1 MLHGSGA
8 GKPSTHVSKGGI
20 YTGKEEKDKGQDED
34 RNALVERWRIKEG
47 IRRFETL
54 GRLTDPEID
63 RGLRISLRK
72 KIAEDHEL
80 SERTLRRWEASYF
93 KDGIEGLYPSPH
105 SGMAKYSQLP
115 KNFES
120 TILRDAINLRKEV
133 PKRSVND
140 IIYILEGE
148 EQIEKG
154 LLKRS
159 TLQSYLAQE
168 GFSKKQMAQY
178 LLPPEKDPGTGKRF
192 CKPHRMMLL
201 EGDIKNGPKIRKH
214 PHSAQIK
221 TYLIALLDDHSRFPP
236 YSAFYSSE
244 TEKDTLDCLFQAII
258 RYGLP
263 DAILYDNGSQY
274 NAAYMKEICGRL
286 GIRVRF
292 CKVRHPWTKGVI
304 ERFNGVVSSFVAEV
318 EVDKDRINSLEALN
332 KEWEQ
337 YCCERYLNVPHE
349 GICEYYEQRGVN
361 VPKEG
366 ITPQQEWDRDT
377 RALNIPELSVLS
389 EAFMH
394 RKTLKVDKTGNISF
408 NKRKYYV
415 DVEMHGQHVD
425 VAVDLSDPKKAPDT
439 LAVYLPGKDHNG
451 KKLMDAKPLVIDENC
466 SQKDLSA
473 HTIKAQRK
481 PKESRLLRVVEREYQ
496 KRADL
501 KAGAVSYEAV
511 WKKKDE
517 DV

>member
-1 MLHGSGA
+1 MQHQFSLVYNKAYVDWLNAKQKRDFSA
-8 GKPSTHVSKGGI
+8 FAPSL
-20 YTGKEEKDKGQDED
+20 
-34 RNALVERWRIKEG
+34 NAVRDAELK
-47 IRRFETL
+47 
-54 GRLTDPEID
+54 
-63 RGLRISLRK
+63 RISLIDSEYALPNAYDNLLNCYERGMTSADLDAAFEECRNRLVPLLK
-72 KIAEDHEL
+72 KIQASKKHIRTDFL
-80 SERTLRRWEASYF
+80 SRRVT
-93 KDGIEGLYPSPH
+93 D
-105 SGMAKYSQLP
+105 
-115 KNFES
+115 
-120 TILRDAINLRKEV
+120 
-133 PKRSVND
+133 
-140 IIYILEGE
+140 
-148 EQIEKG
+148 EQ
-154 LLKRS
+154 
-159 TLQSYLAQE
+159 Q
-168 GFSKKQMAQY
+168 KQMAQY

-244 TEKDTLDCLFQAII
+244 TVKDTLDCLFQAII

-349 GICEYYEQRGVN
+349 GIREYYEQRGVN

-389 EAFMH
+389 EAFTH

-415 DVEMHGQHVD
+415 DVEMRGQHVD
-425 VAVDLSDPKKAPDT
+425 VAVDLSDPKKTPDT

-466 SQKDLSA
+466 SQKDLSV

-481 PKESRLLRVVEREYQ
+481 PKESRLLRVVEHEYQ
-496 KRADL
+496 KRTDL

-517 DV
+517 EV